1 MALKGKKKFKN
12 KNIFESI
19 KYGFIGIIYA
29 FKEERNIKLG
39 ALLAFII
46 IVLGFIFGL
55 SNIEWCICL
64 LSSGLVISFEMVNTA
79 IEKAIDIAMPNVHPL
94 AKIAKDVSAGAVV
107 FLILISIVNACLIL
121 VPKIIEMM

>member
-12 KNIFESI
+12 NNIFESI
-19 KYGFIGIIYA
+19 KYGLIGILYA

-39 ALLAFII
+39 GFLAFII
-46 IVLGFIFGL
+46 IVLGFIFKL
-55 SNIEWCICL
+55 SNIEWCICI
-64 LSSGLVISFEMVNTA
+64 LSSGLVISLEMINTA

-107 FLILISIVNACLIL
+107 FLILISIVNACLII
-121 VPKIIEMM
+121 VPKVMELV

>member
-121 VPKIIEMM
+121 APKIIEMM

>member
-55 SNIEWCICL
+55 SNIEWCIWL

>member
-121 VPKIIEMM
+121 VPKIIEIM